1 MTSPERA
8 KDDKT
13 DIVSAMEAWAAAF
26 SAEHPGT
33 ILSFYAD
40 DAVLWGTLSPTRRD
54 DPAAIRDYFEQV
66 FAFTER
72 KVTFHD
78 PLIRVYGNTA
88 VNTGPYTFSWVKNGQ
103 AETIPARYSLTYV
116 KPNGR
121 WQIVDHHSS
130 VMPAPDVVN

>member
-1 MTSPERA
+1 M
-8 KDDKT
+8 K
-13 DIVSAMEAWAAAF
+13 AWATAF
-26 SAEHPGT
+26 SVEHPGT

-54 DPAAIRDYFEQV
+54 DPTAIRDYFEQV
-66 FAFTER
+66 FTFTER

-88 VNTGPYTFSWVKNGQ
+88 VNTGSYTFSWVKNGQ
-103 AETIPARYSLTYV
+103 EVTIPARYSFTYV
-116 KPNGR
+116 KRNGC

-130 VMPAPDVVN
+130 VMPAPTDR